1 MIFKSK
7 IFKAILLLLGIGIT
21 IGIITG
27 IYMFNMPHRNIKT
40 TNTDYQLKASEI
52 VNEYLQ
58 NPTSANEKYLDEE
71 GESKILEITGKI
83 TSISTDFNNQIVI
96 LLKDNDN
103 KAGVT
108 CTFSDE
114 SKTIA
119 EKLKQDQ
126 IVIVKGVI
134 RLGASY
140 DEDLEMYEN
149 VILEKCSLINIIQS

>member
-7 IFKAILLLLGIGIT
+7 IFKAILLLLGIGVT

-83 TSISTDFNNQIVI
+83 TSIRTDFNNQIVI
-96 LLKDNDN
+96 LLKDNDS

-126 IVIVKGVI
+126 IVIIKGVI
-134 RLGASY
+134 RSGASY

>member
-7 IFKAILLLLGIGIT
+7 IFKTTLLLLGIGIT
-21 IGIITG
+21 IAILTG

-40 TNTDYQLKASEI
+40 TNTDYQLKTSEI

-96 LLKDNDN
+96 LLKDNDS

-114 SKTIA
+114 SKIIA
-119 EKLKQDQ
+119 QKLKQYQ
-126 IVIVKGVI
+126 IVVVKGVI
-134 RLGASY
+134 RSGASY